1 MGQLHSKQQQLASSV
16 ASSTAASASK
26 PWGMRGGTAG
36 AAAEA
41 AAAATAP
48 AQERDDLLHLLDEH
62 MARWW
67 VVYNTHEIVMLLFA
81 RFCWHD
87 AFNPRV
93 C

>member
-1 MGQLHSKQQQLASSV
+1 MGLVHSKQQQLASSV
-16 ASSTAASASK
+16 ASSTAASAPK

-67 VVYNTHEIVMLLFA
+67 VYL
-81 RFCWHD
+81 RDCD
-87 AFNPRV
+87 AGLHVSVDMMTSGQQQRT
-93 C
+93 